1 MRPLIA
7 ISACAWAWVVG
18 RCIAFGIHKRIL
30 CWRAHMTA
38 DTWYRLTP
46 IRWQISHRVLPNIPL
61 ALALLKINALA
72 LEDDALHITGLVLL
86 TSAQAFFPVFVA
98 QIHSVYMLAAWAF
111 VNAVGNALYAL
122 WHPYWAALPVAGA
135 VCIHLWFF
143 IMEAQLIRIPVR
155 RKGPEEERQP
165 RVLTV

>member
-7 ISACAWAWVVG
+7 ISACAWAWIVG

-46 IRWQISHRVLPNIPL
+46 IRWQIPYHILPHIPL
-61 ALALLKINALA
+61 ALTLLQINALA
-72 LEDDALHITGLVLL
+72 LQDDTLHITGLVLL
-86 TSAQAFFPVFVA
+86 TSAQAFFPVFIA
-98 QIHSVYMLAAWAF
+98 QIHSARLLAVWALI
-111 VNAVGNALYAL
+111 NAAGNALYAI
-122 WHPYWAALPVAGA
+122 WHPYWAAVPVAGA
-135 VCIHLWFF
+135 VCVHLCFF
-143 IMEAQLIRIPVR
+143 IMEVQLIWIPVR

-165 RVLTV
+165 RVLVV